1 MTNLVQEKTQQAV
14 SILKEKGI
22 DMWLTFVRETRA
34 AGDPMLP
41 VIFGSD
47 LTWQSAL
54 IITSRGDRI
63 AIVGTFE
70 EDTAKNTG
78 AYDEVIPYNQSV
90 REALSKTVARL
101 DPAQIAINY
110 SQNDTFADG
119 LPVGLYTLLVD
130 YLGDKYAR
138 RLVSAEDVIASVRG
152 RKTLEE
158 QRRIKKAIASAE
170 AIYAATYGF
179 VQPGRTE
186 LEIAAQ
192 MHAETKRRGLQ
203 FAWEEK
209 FCPAVNSG
217 PDSPVGHA
225 APTDIKVQPGHIVH
239 FDFGVM
245 KEGYTSDIQRVMYVL
260 RPGET
265 QAPEAVQRGFD
276 TVRAAIDAA
285 VKLMKPGVTGVEVDT
300 AARKVLADA
309 GYPEF
314 MHGLGHQ
321 MGRSVHDGGAM
332 LGPLWEKYGD
342 TPKMPLEAGQVYT
355 VEPSLMVEGYGI
367 IGIEEDVLV
376 TEDGCAYLS
385 EPQTQLIY
393 AS

>member
-1 MTNLVQEKTQQAV
+1 MTNLVQEKTQQAAG
-14 SILKEKGI
+14 ILKEKGI

-41 VIFGSD
+41 VIFGTD

-63 AIVGTFE
+63 AIVGTLE
-70 EDTAKNTG
+70 TDTARNTG
-78 AYDEVIPYNQSV
+78 AYDEVIGYNTSV
-90 REALSKTVARL
+90 RAPLAEVISRI

-119 LPVGLYTLLVD
+119 LPVGMYTLLVD
-130 YLGDKYAR
+130 YLGEKYAR

-170 AIYAATYGF
+170 EVYAATYGF
-179 VQPGRTE
+179 VKPGRTE
-186 LEIAAQ
+186 REIAAH
-192 MHAETKRRGLQ
+192 MHAETLRRGLG
-203 FAWEEK
+203 FAWEQK

-217 PDSPVGHA
+217 PDSPIGHA
-225 APTDIKVQPGHIVH
+225 APTDIKVEPGHVVH
-239 FDFGVM
+239 FDFGIL
-245 KEGYTSDIQRVMYVL
+245 EESYTSDIQRVMYVL

-265 QAPEAVQRGFD
+265 HAPDAVQRGFD
-276 TVRAAIDAA
+276 TVRAAIEAA
-285 VKLMKPGVTGVEVDT
+285 VKLMKPGAKGVDVDA
-300 AARKVLADA
+300 AARKVVTDA
-309 GYPEF
+309 GYAEF

-332 LGPLWEKYGD
+332 LGPMWEKYGD
-342 TPKMPLEAGQVYT
+342 TPKLKLEAGQVFT
-355 VEPSLMVEGYGI
+355 VEPSLMVDGYGI

-376 TEDGCAYLS
+376 TEDGCEYLS
-385 EPQTQLIY
+385 KPQTELIY